1 MMQPFPRKFYYEEQS
16 YFGSHYLIDLN
27 ENDRLRLNVQETSP
41 CIPFLNEPLSI
52 ATPTERQWQA
62 FEKKLYSLGLE
73 SLSEEGICDGTWI
86 DIWITFRKKVKRSV
100 IESLLFNH
108 WVRNQIEASL
118 RIPDSGNPNLQIEA
132 VQVWLGK
139 ASRLVQRREHHAKRV
154 VEQRVG
160 CIVGWRRNHAAG

>member
-1 MMQPFPRKFYYEEQS
+1 MYSVLWGGCVEDKL
-16 YFGSHYLIDLN
+16 GWHSHHG
-27 ENDRLRLNVQETSP
+27 VTSERSVVAEGTAA
-41 CIPFLNEPLSI
+41 LLHAH
-52 ATPTERQWQA
+52 ATTNQRTSGTRRREVAAKPWGGNACHPDSRA
-62 FEKKLYSLGLE
+62 SHLE
-73 SLSEEGICDGTWI
+73 
-86 DIWITFRKKVKRSV
+86 KKVKRSV

-160 CIVGWRRNHAAG
+160 RIVGWRRNHAAG